1 MEQQPIQADSVQQQP
16 MEVENASAETVI
28 AKKQVS
34 IVDTRLAIKP
44 FKTCRDGLEAFVQAC
59 NRKKTGGSTPE
70 MFGVFFKRV
79 VMDKTLDP
87 PQIHHLLRHYAEM
100 QLEARAFSEYILIFL
115 DKFLH

>member
-1 MEQQPIQADSVQQQP
+1 MHVFESSTFKLFFTIAGFLYFEMEQEPIQADSVQQQP
-16 MEVENASAETVI
+16 MEVKNATAESVI

-79 VMDKTLDP
+79 VMDKNLDP
-87 PQIHHLLRHYAEM
+87 PQIDHL
-100 QLEARAFSEYILIFL
+100 AFIT
-115 DKFLH
+115 